1 MVPVR
6 PHRHIGRSF
15 RFSLAIP
22 TVSFISAGTL
32 RRWSKPILLKLWIE
46 RGTRRTS
53 RFRFGDSELRIDPTV
68 FHPRY
73 FGSSL
78 IFARFVAALELRGKE
93 FLDLGTGSGIV
104 GLAAARAGA
113 HVTSTDINPAAVRC
127 AKENAA
133 AAGFSIRC
141 LESDV
146 FDKLKADQFDVVAWN
161 PPFFAKEPATI
172 AEAAF
177 YAGENHSV
185 IRRFAR
191 EVREHLKPQGLIYLI
206 FSLDGGLEALE
217 QIFRDEG
224 FAIKTVLSRRWGLA
238 ETMVVVEIQ

>member
-1 MVPVR
+1 
-6 PHRHIGRSF
+6 
-15 RFSLAIP
+15 
-22 TVSFISAGTL
+22 VSFISAGTL

-53 RFRFGDSELRIDPTV
+53 TFRFGASDLRIDPTV

-78 IFARFVAALELRGKE
+78 IFARFVEALALRGKQ
-93 FLDLGTGSGIV
+93 FLDLGTGSGII

-113 HVTSTDINPAAVRC
+113 EVTSTDINPAAVRC

-133 AAGFSIRC
+133 AAGFKTRC
-141 LESDV
+141 IESDL
-146 FDKLKADQFDVVAWN
+146 FDNLKGDRFDVVAWN
-161 PPFFAKEPATI
+161 PPFFPKAPANI

-177 YAGENHSV
+177 YAGENHNV

-191 EVREHLKPQGLIYLI
+191 EVRVQLMPGGLIFLI
-206 FSLDGGLEALE
+206 FSLDGGLDALE
-217 QIFRDEG
+217 KIFRNEG
-224 FAIKTVLSRRWGLA
+224 FVIKTVLTRRWGLA
-238 ETMVVVEIQ
+238 ETMVVLELQ